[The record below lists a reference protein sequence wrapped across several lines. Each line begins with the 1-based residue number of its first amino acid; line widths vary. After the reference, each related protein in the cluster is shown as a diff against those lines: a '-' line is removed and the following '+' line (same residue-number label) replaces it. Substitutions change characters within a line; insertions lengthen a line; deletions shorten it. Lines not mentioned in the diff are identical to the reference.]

1 MPFGI
6 SLSRCLAVYH
16 PSLNLFARA
25 TPATLN
31 LYATSKESISLV
43 GDAVEKRC
51 LIPPKPDVPSVLIT
65 LNLLSTQTLRESERL
80 SSPFSMVENSSYLQ
94 NKNWLRKVF
103 KYYLLH
109 AVAPD
114 YRIESLRDYPY
125 SRSSCP
131 LRGLQLVRIM
141 SSPRIMVSKLDDLV

>member
-1 MPFGI
+1 
-6 SLSRCLAVYH
+6 
-16 PSLNLFARA
+16 
-25 TPATLN
+25 
-31 LYATSKESISLV
+31 
-43 GDAVEKRC
+43 
-51 LIPPKPDVPSVLIT
+51 
-65 LNLLSTQTLRESERL
+65 
-80 SSPFSMVENSSYLQ
+80 MVENSSYLQ

-131 LRGLQLVRIM
+131 FRGLQLVRIM
-141 SSPRIMVSKLDDLV
+141 PSPRIMVSKLDDSVLDRDLSIPLRENLCLVAGCSFYEG